1 MDETNRYAEQ
11 CLQQTARPK
20 ARILKW
26 TPTNSKEIEQLLGV
40 VIWMGLCSLP
50 TIQSYWRKHKL
61 YSTAISTVM
70 SRNRFQLLL
79 RTLHFCNNEE
89 VTEDRL
95 RKLTPLLNR
104 LRETF
109 QSVITPSEY
118 ICIDETLVP
127 FRGRLSFRQYISN
140 KRHKFG
146 IKLFKLC
153 LKDGYTFDFQVYCG
167 KSKDA
172 NTMVPSKVV
181 MDMMEN
187 LLDKGRTLCTDN
199 YYTSVS
205 LACSLLQRKTHLIG
219 TLRTNRKF
227 NPKQVI
233 EKKLKI
239 GESIAQE
246 CKQGIVVQKWKD
258 KRDVLMLSTR
268 YGGEMITM
276 QKRGK
281 EKQKPKNVLEYNK
294 YKAYID
300 LSDQLKSYNTALRR
314 SVKWYRKLA
323 FELLTGTAIVNAHI
337 AFREITNNR
346 MSITEF
352 KEKIVEGLLNT
363 EEDDQSVQ
371 EENQPEHRLEDV
383 TRANRRRCVVCYQK
397 ITAESGRA
405 FASRRTPQTTL
416 KCTACDKFFCLECF
430 FDMHKAKKI

>member
-50 TIQSYWRKHKL
+50 TIQSYWRKHML

-153 LKDGYTFDFQVYCG
+153 LKDGYTIDFQV
-167 KSKDA
+167 
-172 NTMVPSKVV
+172 
-181 MDMMEN
+181 
-187 LLDKGRTLCTDN
+187 
-199 YYTSVS
+199 
-205 LACSLLQRKTHLIG
+205 
-219 TLRTNRKF
+219 
-227 NPKQVI
+227 
-233 EKKLKI
+233 
-239 GESIAQE
+239 
-246 CKQGIVVQKWKD
+246 
-258 KRDVLMLSTR
+258 
-268 YGGEMITM
+268 
-276 QKRGK
+276 
-281 EKQKPKNVLEYNK
+281 
-294 YKAYID
+294 
-300 LSDQLKSYNTALRR
+300 
-314 SVKWYRKLA
+314 
-323 FELLTGTAIVNAHI
+323 
-337 AFREITNNR
+337 
-346 MSITEF
+346 
-352 KEKIVEGLLNT
+352 
-363 EEDDQSVQ
+363 
-371 EENQPEHRLEDV
+371 
-383 TRANRRRCVVCYQK
+383 
-397 ITAESGRA
+397 
-405 FASRRTPQTTL
+405 
-416 KCTACDKFFCLECF
+416 
-430 FDMHKAKKI
+430 